1 MKRQTL
7 VTLELFVIKIITLL
21 IFYAFFNIYFIFKG
35 IGKSIVNI
43 NEKNKKVV
51 ENILK
56 ESKYYDK
63 TNDINEL
70 KQIKFFMD
78 FNDFQFTL
86 YYKDGKEIELY
97 DDSLYNLK
105 DYIKNNGYIEVG
117 FYTFIDVILLFIC
130 IGLNAIRNKISRK
143 IYIIDNQDEK

>member
-7 VTLELFVIKIITLL
+7 VTLELFVIIIITLL

-56 ESKYYDK
+56 ESKYYNQ

-70 KQIKFFMD
+70 KKIKFFMD

-105 DYIKNNGYIEVG
+105 DYTENNGYSETG

-130 IGLNAIRNKISRK
+130 IVLNAIRNKISRE
-143 IYIIDNQDEK
+143 IYIIDNQEEK

>member
-7 VTLELFVIKIITLL
+7 VTLELFVIIIITLL

-56 ESKYYDK
+56 ESKYYNQ

-143 IYIIDNQDEK
+143 IYIIDNQEEK

>member
-7 VTLELFVIKIITLL
+7 VTLELFVIIIITLL

-56 ESKYYDK
+56 ESKYYNQ

-70 KQIKFFMD
+70 KKIKFFMD

-105 DYIKNNGYIEVG
+105 DYIENNGYSETG

-130 IGLNAIRNKISRK
+130 IVLNAIRNKISRE
-143 IYIIDNQDEK
+143 IYIIDNKEEK

>member
-7 VTLELFVIKIITLL
+7 VTLELFVIIIITLL

-56 ESKYYDK
+56 ESKYYNQ

-70 KQIKFFMD
+70 KKIKFFMN
-78 FNDFQFTL
+78 FNDFEFTL

-105 DYIKNNGYIEVG
+105 DYIENNGYSETG

-130 IGLNAIRNKISRK
+130 IVLNAIRNKISRE

>member
-7 VTLELFVIKIITLL
+7 VTLDLFVIIIITLL

-56 ESKYYDK
+56 ESKYYNQ

-70 KQIKFFMD
+70 KKIKFFMD

-105 DYIKNNGYIEVG
+105 DYIENNGYSETG

-130 IGLNAIRNKISRK
+130 IVLNAIRNKISRE
-143 IYIIDNQDEK
+143 IYIIDNKEEK

>member
-7 VTLELFVIKIITLL
+7 VTLELFVIIIITLL

-56 ESKYYDK
+56 ESKYYNQ

-70 KQIKFFMD
+70 KKIKFFMD

-105 DYIKNNGYIEVG
+105 DYIENNGYSETG

-130 IGLNAIRNKISRK
+130 IVLNAIRNKISRE
-143 IYIIDNQDEK
+143 IYIIDNQEEK

>member
-7 VTLELFVIKIITLL
+7 VTLELFVIIIITLL

-56 ESKYYDK
+56 ESKYYNK

-105 DYIKNNGYIEVG
+105 DYIENNGYSETG
-117 FYTFIDVILLFIC
+117 YYTFIDVILLFIC
-130 IGLNAIRNKISRK
+130 IVLNAIRNKISRE
-143 IYIIDNQDEK
+143 IYIIDNQEEK

>member
-7 VTLELFVIKIITLL
+7 VTLELFVIIIITLL

-56 ESKYYDK
+56 ESKYYNK

-105 DYIKNNGYIEVG
+105 DYIENNGYSETG

-130 IGLNAIRNKISRK
+130 IVLNAIRNKISRE
-143 IYIIDNQDEK
+143 IYIIDNQEEK

>member
-7 VTLELFVIKIITLL
+7 VTLELFVIIIITLL

-56 ESKYYDK
+56 ESKYYNK

-70 KQIKFFMD
+70 KKIKFFMD

-105 DYIKNNGYIEVG
+105 DYIKNNGYSEAG